1 MIQNSTNVQ
10 RLIKNDPAA
19 AQIKQDPSGQ
29 NVQGL
34 KSEHRLGDN
43 GLPLDHIDQ
52 DDAWTVI
59 RSYFSQHGLV
69 SQQISSFDRFLNF
82 NVQEIINEIGKV
94 QIDVIPQYVTGMFI

>member
-1 MIQNSTNVQ
+1 MNNSTNIQ
-10 RLIKNDPAA
+10 KLIKNDPA
-19 AQIKQDPSGQ
+19 AQIKQDPSAQ
-29 NVQGL
+29 NAKGL
-34 KSEHRLGDN
+34 KSEHHVEES
-43 GLPLDHIDQ
+43 GLPVDHIDQ

-94 QIDVIPQYVTGMFI
+94 QIDVIP

>member
-1 MIQNSTNVQ
+1 MDGNQ
-10 RLIKNDPAA
+10 DGAEMPA
-19 AQIKQDPSGQ
+19 
-29 NVQGL
+29 
-34 KSEHRLGDN
+34 
-43 GLPLDHIDQ
+43 DHIDQ

-94 QIDVIPQYVTGMFI
+94 